1 MSRGVG
7 PASDSKISG
16 VVGSK
21 ESKRKAKAEQVA
33 DRVIDAIIF
42 TPGRDDVEGSLGLGS
57 VVAIV
62 RVSSESKP
70 HVYIICVFHCSEF
83 AVYCSSDFLC

>member
-1 MSRGVG
+1 MVCSVDEAICLGIIDG
-7 PASDSKISG
+7 
-16 VVGSK
+16 
-21 ESKRKAKAEQVA
+21 VA
-33 DRVIDAIIF
+33 DRDIDAIIF

-83 AVYCSSDFLC
+83 AGYCSSDFLC